1 MSGTDDAD
9 RRNELEARLAE
20 TRRELVDLFGPESGG
35 EQPGP
40 ETGADLRQGRHRR
53 ESGFP
58 RSGTMRLLLSSR
70 GLGALAVAACGLLV
84 SRPALALRLLR
95 LVPVGTFARILAYR
109 FFSSQGS
116 KV

>member
-1 MSGTDDAD
+1 MSGPEDAD

-20 TRRELVDLFGPESGG
+20 TRRELVDLFGSGG
-35 EQPGP
+35 GQRGP
-40 ETGADLRQGRHRR
+40 ETGADSREGRQRR
-53 ESGFP
+53 QSGFP

-84 SRPALALRLLR
+84 SRPALALRVLR
-95 LVPVGTFARILAYR
+95 LVPLGTFARIMAYR